1 MAGDVIGVRQL
12 GLAAAMNRPWL
23 DVARRPRVAILASG
37 DEIVLP
43 GDPLGPAQIVSSN
56 ALALGAFVRCWGG
69 EPIQLGIAP
78 DRSDA
83 VQAMAQ
89 GAAGADLLV
98 TTGGASVGE
107 HDLIRSALGARGL
120 DLDFWQI
127 AMRPGKP
134 LMFGRIGGVPMLGL
148 PGNPVSALVCS
159 VLFLRP
165 ALLRLLGARDLEPPR
180 LDAVLGGPLPAN
192 DRRQDYLRATLARG
206 TDGSLV
212 ATAYDRQ
219 DSSMLS
225 LLSGADGLVV
235 RPPDAPPLA
244 AGSRVPVMPLRHAL
258 AGV

>member
-1 MAGDVIGVRQL
+1 
-12 GLAAAMNRPWL
+12 
-23 DVARRPRVAILASG
+23 
-37 DEIVLP
+37 
-43 GDPLGPAQIVSSN
+43 
-56 ALALGAFVRCWGG
+56 
-69 EPIQLGIAP
+69 
-78 DRSDA
+78 
-83 VQAMAQ
+83 
-89 GAAGADLLV
+89 
-98 TTGGASVGE
+98 
-107 HDLIRSALGARGL
+107 
-120 DLDFWQI
+120 
-127 AMRPGKP
+127 
-134 LMFGRIGGVPMLGL
+134 MLGL

-180 LDAVLGGPLPAN
+180 LDAVLGAPLPAN

>member
-107 HDLIRSALGARGL
+107 HDL
-120 DLDFWQI
+120 
-127 AMRPGKP
+127 
-134 LMFGRIGGVPMLGL
+134 FGRIGGVPMLGL

-235 RPPDAPPLA
+235 PPDAPPLA

>member
-1 MAGDVIGVRQL
+1 
-12 GLAAAMNRPWL
+12 
-23 DVARRPRVAILASG
+23 
-37 DEIVLP
+37 
-43 GDPLGPAQIVSSN
+43 
-56 ALALGAFVRCWGG
+56 
-69 EPIQLGIAP
+69 
-78 DRSDA
+78 
-83 VQAMAQ
+83 
-89 GAAGADLLV
+89 
-98 TTGGASVGE
+98 
-107 HDLIRSALGARGL
+107 
-120 DLDFWQI
+120 
-127 AMRPGKP
+127 
-134 LMFGRIGGVPMLGL
+134 MLGL